1 VKIAD
6 SFAKLELRV
15 LTDTSIPLLGSN
27 SAIATYGPQKGLNKK
42 DIKYLEEQLERIYD
56 ILSLELGIPLDP
68 FKKDTGAAGGL
79 SFALGEIFGCEL
91 ISGSEYFLEKTNLLK
106 KIKQSEITIVCEG
119 KFDKS
124 SLSGKVIGEILKHAT
139 GDIYFLGGQY
149 DYVDDYQFTGIFEC
163 GPKGLK
169 HPKEELRNTTKKLA
183 KQISI

>member
-1 VKIAD
+1 MAYEALDFYDVDSLLSEEERMVRDMVRDWVDEEVIPNIDVLSLGGSRTVDGGVGLMSSLGIEFYIEENIITNPKPRDFKDITAVKIAD

-79 SFALGEIFGCEL
+79 SL
-91 ISGSEYFLEKTNLLK
+91 
-106 KIKQSEITIVCEG
+106 
-119 KFDKS
+119 
-124 SLSGKVIGEILKHAT
+124 
-139 GDIYFLGGQY
+139 
-149 DYVDDYQFTGIFEC
+149 
-163 GPKGLK
+163 P
-169 HPKEELRNTTKKLA
+169 
-183 KQISI
+183 